1 MRHIYY
7 GIRLNTV
14 GMMTGD
20 KALKLI
26 DAIHHESLLLE
37 SLLHIRSRTHKTGEQ
52 DGRSTFFI

>member
-1 MRHIYY
+1 MRHIHY
-7 GIRLNTV
+7 GIRLDAV
-14 GMMTGD
+14 GMMTGN

-37 SLLHIRSRTHKTGEQ
+37 SFFHVRSRTHKTSEH

>member
-1 MRHIYY
+1 MRHIHY
-7 GIRLNTV
+7 GIRLDTV

-26 DAIHHESLLLE
+26 DAIHHEALLLE
-37 SLLHIRSRTHKTGEQ
+37 SLLHIRSRTHKTSEH

>member
-1 MRHIYY
+1 MRHIHY

-52 DGRSTFFI
+52 DGWSTFFI

>member
-7 GIRLNTV
+7 GIRLDAV

>member
-1 MRHIYY
+1 MRHIHY
-7 GIRLNTV
+7 GISLDAV
-14 GMMTGD
+14 GMMTSD

-52 DGRSTFFI
+52 DGRSTFLI

>member
-7 GIRLNTV
+7 GIRLDAV
-14 GMMTGD
+14 GIMTSD

-37 SLLHIRSRTHKTGEQ
+37 SFFHIRSRTHKTGEQ

>member
-20 KALKLI
+20 KALQLV
-26 DAIHHESLLLE
+26 DAIHHKSLLLE
-37 SLLHIRSRTHKTGEQ
+37 NLLHIRSRTHKTGEH

>member
-14 GMMTGD
+14 SMMTGD
-20 KALKLI
+20 KALQLV

-37 SLLHIRSRTHKTGEQ
+37 SLFHIRSRTHKTSKH

>member
-1 MRHIYY
+1 MRHIHY
-7 GIRLNTV
+7 GIRLDAV

-37 SLLHIRSRTHKTGEQ
+37 SFFHIRSRTHKTGEQ
-52 DGRSTFFI
+52 DGRSTFLI

>member
-37 SLLHIRSRTHKTGEQ
+37 SLLHIRSSTHKTGEQ

>member
-7 GIRLNTV
+7 GIRLDAV

-20 KALKLI
+20 KALQLV

-37 SLLHIRSRTHKTGEQ
+37 SFFHIWSRTHKTGEQ
-52 DGRSTFFI
+52 DGRSTFLI

>member
-1 MRHIYY
+1 MRHIHY
-7 GIRLNTV
+7 GIRLDAV

-20 KALKLI
+20 KALQLV

-37 SLLHIRSRTHKTGEQ
+37 SFFHIRSRTHKTGKQ

>member
-20 KALKLI
+20 KALQLI

-37 SLLHIRSRTHKTGEQ
+37 SLLHIRSRTHKTSKH
-52 DGRSTFFI
+52 DGRSTFLI

>member
-1 MRHIYY
+1 MRHINY

-14 GMMTGD
+14 GMMTGN
-20 KALKLI
+20 KALQLV

-37 SLLHIRSRTHKTGEQ
+37 SFFHIRSRTHKTGEQ

>member
-14 GMMTGD
+14 GMMTGN

>member
-1 MRHIYY
+1 MRHIHY
-7 GIRLNTV
+7 GIRLDTV

-37 SLLHIRSRTHKTGEQ
+37 SFFHIRSCTHKTGEH
-52 DGRSTFFI
+52 DGGSTCFI

>member
-1 MRHIYY
+1 MRHIHY
-7 GIRLNTV
+7 GIRLDTV

-26 DAIHHESLLLE
+26 DAIHHESFLFE
-37 SLLHIRSRTHKTGEQ
+37 SLLHIRSRTHKTGKQ

>member
-1 MRHIYY
+1 MRHIHN
-7 GIRLNTV
+7 GIRLDAV

-20 KALKLI
+20 KALQLI

-37 SLLHIRSRTHKTGEQ
+37 SFFHIRSRTHKTGKQ

>member
-1 MRHIYY
+1 MRHIHY
-7 GIRLNTV
+7 GISLNTV

-20 KALKLI
+20 KALQLI

-37 SLLHIRSRTHKTGEQ
+37 SFFHIRSRTHKTGEQ

>member
-1 MRHIYY
+1 MRHIHY

-26 DAIHHESLLLE
+26 DAIHHESFLFE
-37 SLLHIRSRTHKTGEQ
+37 SFFHIRSRPHKTGEH

>member
-1 MRHIYY
+1 MRHIHY
-7 GIRLNTV
+7 GIRLNAV

-20 KALKLI
+20 KALQLV

-37 SLLHIRSRTHKTGEQ
+37 SFFHIRSRTHKTSKQ